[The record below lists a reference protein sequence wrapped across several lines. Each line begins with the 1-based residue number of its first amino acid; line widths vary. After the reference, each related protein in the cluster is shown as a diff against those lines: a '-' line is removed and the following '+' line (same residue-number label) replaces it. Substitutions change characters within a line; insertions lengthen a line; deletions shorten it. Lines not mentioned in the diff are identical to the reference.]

1 MTRLKTCMAIAGAT
15 LLCAGVARASGW
27 PVFDASS
34 FTQLTMTVKTLYQQ
48 LNELQ
53 STYRALNGVRGF
65 GSRLYDPALRQY
77 LPPDWTKVY
86 DEAMAGGHAGITG
99 PLQAIRS
106 AERLT
111 GSVQDAQARI
121 ATRSRNAAL
130 TDKAVG
136 VRAFDGARA
145 RLAQIEQLMGQINL
159 TRDPKGIAELQA
171 RIAVEQAAVQN
182 ETTKLQLVGMLQ
194 RAEER
199 LIEQQKSDLAQ
210 RILSSSN
217 QGMPACC
224 SSQLGR

>member
-1 MTRLKTCMAIAGAT
+1 MLAN
-15 LLCAGVARASGW
+15 VARASGY
-27 PVFDASS
+27 PVFDASNFGQMVAAVRS
-34 FTQLTMTVKTLYQQ
+34 LGQQVNQLHA
-48 LNELQ
+48 
-53 STYRALNGVRGF
+53 TYDALSGVRGL
-65 GSRLYDPALRQY
+65 GDVLYNPALRQF
-77 LPPDWTKVY
+77 LPPEWTKVY

-99 PLQAIRS
+99 PLQALRS

-121 ATRSRNAAL
+121 AARSRNAAL

-136 VRAFDGARA
+136 MRAFDGARA

>member
-1 MTRLKTCMAIAGAT
+1 MTRFRTDLVIAGAI
-15 LLCAGVARASGW
+15 LLAAGNVRATGW

-34 FTQLTMTVKTLYQQ
+34 VAQLTMTVKTLYQQ

-53 STYRALNGVRGF
+53 ATYRALNGVRGF
-65 GSRLYDPALRQY
+65 GGRLYDPALRQY
-77 LPPDWTKVY
+77 LPPEWTKVY
-86 DEAMAGGHAGITG
+86 DQAMSGGHAGISG
-99 PLQAIRS
+99 PLEAIRS
-106 AERLT
+106 AERLG
-111 GSVQDAQARI
+111 GSISDAQASI
-121 ATRSRNAAL
+121 SARSRNAAM

-136 VRAFDGARA
+136 LRAFDGARA
-145 RLAQIEQLMGQINL
+145 RLGQIEQLMGQINL

-182 ETTKLQLVGMLQ
+182 ETTKLQLVTMLQ

-199 LIEQQKSDLAQ
+199 LIEQQKSDLSQ

-224 SSQLGR
+224 SSTLER

>member
-1 MTRLKTCMAIAGAT
+1 MAVVAVSLVAGGSAS
-15 LLCAGVARASGW
+15 AGGW

-34 FTQLTMTVKTLYQQ
+34 VAQLTMTVKTLYQQ

-53 STYRALNGVRGF
+53 ATYRALNGVRGF
-65 GSRLYDPALRQY
+65 GGRLYDPALRQY
-77 LPPDWTKVY
+77 LPPEWTRIY
-86 DEAMAGGHAGITG
+86 DDTMAGGHAGISG
-99 PLQAIRS
+99 SLRAIRS

-111 GSVQDAQARI
+111 SSVADAQASI
-121 ATRSRNAAL
+121 TARSRNAAV

-136 VRAFDGARA
+136 IRAFEGARA
-145 RLAQIEQLMGQINL
+145 RLAQIEQLMGQIDL

-182 ETTKLQLVGMLQ
+182 ETAKLQLVAMLQ

-199 LIEQQKSDLAQ
+199 LIEQQKGDLAQ

-224 SSQLGR
+224 SSRIGK

>member
-1 MTRLKTCMAIAGAT
+1 MTRFKLCVAIAGAA
-15 LLCAGVARASGW
+15 LLWAGNARASGW

-77 LPPDWTKVY
+77 LPPEWTKVY
-86 DEAMAGGHAGITG
+86 DEAMAGAHTGITG
-99 PLQAIRS
+99 PLQAISS
-106 AERLT
+106 AERLS
-111 GSVQDAQARI
+111 GSVQDAQASI
-121 ATRSRNAAL
+121 AARSRNAAV

-136 VRAFDGARA
+136 LRAFDGARA

-182 ETTKLQLVGMLQ
+182 ETTKLQLVAMLQ
-194 RAEER
+194 RAEDR
-199 LIEQQKSDLAQ
+199 LIEQQKGDLAQ

-224 SSQLGR
+224 SSNLER